1 MNDDI
6 PDTSEDTPD
15 SGEAGER
22 IAKVLARA
30 GICSR
35 RDAEKMI
42 DSRRVAVNGK
52 VLTGPA
58 VNVTADDVVTVD
70 GAPLKS
76 AEPARLWR
84 YHKAPGIMTTHK
96 DPQGR
101 PTVFDRL
108 PREMPRVISVG
119 RLDLNSEGLLLLTND
134 GELARALEHPSRGWM
149 RRYRVRV
156 YGRVDEK
163 RLQSVANGV
172 TIEGVRYGPIQC
184 ELDHQQGSNAWIVV
198 SIAEGK
204 NREVRRVM
212 EHLGYTVNRLIRV
225 SYGPFALG
233 RLPRGEVDEISGK
246 VLRDYLGGLGDA
258 VPPELRRGKVQTE
271 KWAKAKPKTVK
282 PGERARERAIARG
295 EGFKKGQSTSKYAVP
310 AEPEATIP
318 QAKLS
323 DGRVGDDRSTPRARV
338 EERPFWQR
346 APGEGEDR
354 PSRPQGRP
362 YEGSKPSNRKPAEGE
377 DRPRRPYEGSK
388 PSNRKPAE
396 GEDRPR
402 RPYEGSKPS
411 NRKPAAEG
419 EDRPRRPYEG
429 SKPSNRKPAAEGE
442 DRPRRPY
449 EGSKPSNRKPAAEG
463 EDRPRRPYE
472 GSKPSNR
479 KPVAEGEDRPRRPY
493 EGSKPSNRKPAE
505 GEDRPRDDKPRD
517 RKPGEGHPRSRDRAE
532 DRPRDDKPRDRK
544 PADRKPADRKPAEG
558 RPSGPRPSGGKP
570 AGGKSPGGKSIDRR
584 AHGPS
589 AGPRKSP
596 TRRPKDDR

>member
-1 MNDDI
+1 MNDEI
-6 PDTSEDTPD
+6 PDTSEDTPEN
-15 SGEAGER
+15 SEAGER

-184 ELDHQQGSNAWIVV
+184 DLDHQQGSNAWIVV

-295 EGFKKGQSTSKYAVP
+295 EGFKKGESTSKYAEP
-310 AEPEATIP
+310 AAAETAAPP
-318 QAKLS
+318 
-323 DGRVGDDRSTPRARV
+323 PRPV
-338 EERPFWQR
+338 V
-346 APGEGEDR
+346 
-354 PSRPQGRP
+354 
-362 YEGSKPSNRKPAEGE
+362 RKPAEG
-377 DRPRRPYEGSK
+377 D
-388 PSNRKPAE
+388 
-396 GEDRPR
+396 
-402 RPYEGSKPS
+402 
-411 NRKPAAEG
+411 
-419 EDRPRRPYEG
+419 DRPRRPYEG

-493 EGSKPSNRKPAE
+493 EGSKPSNRAA
-505 GEDRPRDDKPRD
+505 GEDRPSNDKPRD

-544 PADRKPADRKPAEG
+544 PADRKPAEG
-558 RPSGPRPSGGKP
+558 RPSGPRPAGGKP

-584 AHGPS
+584 SHGPS

>member
-1 MNDDI
+1 MNDEI
-6 PDTSEDTPD
+6 PDTPEDTSDSGPD
-15 SGEAGER
+15 GGEAGER
-22 IAKVLARA
+22 IAKVLARS

-70 GAPLKS
+70 GAPIKS

-184 ELDHQQGSNAWIVV
+184 ELDHQQGSNGWIVV

-246 VLRDYLGGLGDA
+246 VLRDYLGALGDA

-295 EGFKKGQSTSKYAVP
+295 EGFKKGQSTSKYDVP
-310 AEPEATIP
+310 AEPEAP
-318 QAKLS
+318 VLQAKMA
-323 DGRVGDDRSTPRARV
+323 DGRMGDDRAPPRAAPRAGV

-346 APGEGEDR
+346 APGEGDERPRRPYEGSKPSNRKPAEGEDR
-354 PSRPQGRP
+354 PRRPYEGSKPSNRKPAEGEDRPRRPYEGSKPSNRAPAEGEDRPRRP

-411 NRKPAAEG
+411 NRKPAEG

-429 SKPSNRKPAAEGE
+429 SKPSNRAPRE
-442 DRPRRPY
+442 DRP
-449 EGSKPSNRKPAAEG
+449 E
-463 EDRPRRPYE
+463 
-472 GSKPSNR
+472 
-479 KPVAEGEDRPRRPY
+479 
-493 EGSKPSNRKPAE
+493 
-505 GEDRPRDDKPRD
+505 DDKPRD
-517 RKPGEGHPRSRDRAE
+517 RKPS
-532 DRPRDDKPRDRK
+532 
-544 PADRKPADRKPAEG
+544 DRKPAEG

-570 AGGKSPGGKSIDRR
+570 SGGRPAGGKSVDRR
-584 AHGPS
+584 AHGPN